1 MAILDQYGRPFPTR
15 PDTREIAVL
24 SVRDRWST
32 YPSQGL
38 TPERLATIFKE
49 ADQGD
54 VYRQVELFEEMEE
67 KDPHL
72 FSILQTRKLA
82 VLGLDWE
89 VMPYSDKRQDKRIAE
104 FVGEV
109 LYNLENFEDV
119 LLDLLDA
126 IGKGFSV
133 SEIMWSIRDGNAWID
148 DIRWRPPK
156 KFTFDEAWRLRLLTD
171 DSPVSGVELPPG
183 KFITHIYKAKSGHPS
198 RAGVLRVCGWMYL
211 FKNYDI
217 KDWVAFAEVYGRPL
231 RLGKYK
237 ANATKEDK
245 DALMQ
250 ALVQLGV
257 DAAGIVSESTVVE
270 FIEAKATG
278 ASIYSALADFCNRE
292 MSKAVLGQTL
302 TSEVGSVGSYAA
314 SKVHQQVRQ
323 DLLEADCRALA
334 KTLRRDVIKPLV
346 MFNFGEAERLPWIK
360 FHYEPPEDMELTS
373 KVYATLV
380 KDVGLPI
387 SQEHVYEKFGIPK
400 PEEGQALV
408 SPPGVVAP
416 REAPG
421 EPAPMKTSAV
431 LSIIQ
436 RATSLEGLRDELAKA
451 YPGVDPDEI
460 LEGLVAGTLQVS
472 PPGTAAPNGTVALSR
487 SPRGPQEA
495 IDSLADQTLVEAQKR
510 GIFKGIAEPVL
521 SIIQKA
527 TSLEGLRDE
536 LVKAYPDMDTSELE
550 DLVAR
555 ATFVADLIGRVA
567 VDGELED

>member
-360 FHYEPPEDMELTS
+360 FHYEPPEDQELTS

-408 SPPGVVAP
+408 SPPGIAP
-416 REAPG
+416 QGTES
-421 EPAPMKTSAV
+421 MKASANDT
-431 LSIIQ
+431 I
-436 RATSLEGLRDELAKA
+436 
-451 YPGVDPDEI
+451 
-460 LEGLVAGTLQVS
+460 
-472 PPGTAAPNGTVALSR
+472 ALSR

-536 LVKAYPDMDTSELE
+536 LVKAYPNMDTSELE

-555 ATFVADLIGRVA
+555 ATFVAYLIGRVA